1 MTLMSLVLGCRG
13 AVFLHRQ
20 FTTLSAVQAASLLQQ
35 RRKASD
41 GHDHIRVEQFSLIAT
56 SSLQSLFW
64 GLVWTR
70 HKGSKSRTRRRT
82 SRGRA
87 QSQHEK
93 KKKQGGRMADLMPGV
108 GDFLSSSQAASRMFS
123 GFKSVCIKSRP
134 CKYATL
140 SSSCRPKSR
149 TTSILNGRY

>member
-1 MTLMSLVLGCRG
+1 MVMNTSGLRSVLHLPQAVSRICWRICVDKAQGKNSRRG
-13 AVFLHRQ
+13 
-20 FTTLSAVQAASLLQQ
+20 
-35 RRKASD
+35 
-41 GHDHIRVEQFSLIAT
+41 
-56 SSLQSLFW
+56 
-64 GLVWTR
+64 
-70 HKGSKSRTRRRT
+70 RRR
-82 SRGRA
+82 SGRRA

-93 KKKQGGRMADLMPGV
+93 KKRKGASVADLMPGV

-140 SSSCRPKSR
+140 SSNCRPKSR